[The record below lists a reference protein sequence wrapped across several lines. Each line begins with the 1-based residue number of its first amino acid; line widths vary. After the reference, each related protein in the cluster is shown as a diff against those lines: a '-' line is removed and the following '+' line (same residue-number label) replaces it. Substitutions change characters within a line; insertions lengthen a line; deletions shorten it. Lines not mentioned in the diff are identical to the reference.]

1 MVKIAAIGWYG
12 TETIGDRAI
21 FAGLLSLLS
30 KTFGDFEIS
39 LGSLY
44 PFYTERMLFEDQEI
58 YSRMLGKGLK
68 ISLFN
73 SKKTSEIDRAIA
85 RSDLVVMAG
94 GPLMHIK
101 PLHMV
106 DYAFKKAKK
115 LKKKTAI
122 LGCGVGPIFQE
133 KFHKVLI
140 SIVMNSDCI
149 VLRDQK
155 SSETLRHIA
164 YSMKFHIDDIKVH
177 IAADPAIVCA
187 HEFSKREYPV
197 FKQQEFIAIN
207 YRSFPQEYVSTSLK
221 RDINNE
227 ILLFTENLSV
237 FFAKTQILLVPM
249 HYFHVGTDD
258 RSFLNDLSIKLN
270 KNNILVQNK
279 PLTLSETMETFSN
292 AAFNI
297 GMRFHSVL
305 LQTVLSGRNIALDYT
320 EPSKGKIYGFL
331 KMIGHNDFF
340 NERRYINLQESPPSF
355 DAFAWDSIKKPYKL
369 SESTIT
375 KVFETYGQALKWL

>member
-30 KTFGDFEIS
+30 RTFGDFEIS

-58 YSRMLGKGLK
+58 YSRMLGKDLK

-85 RSDLVVMAG
+85 RCDLVIMAG
-94 GPLMHIK
+94 GPLMHIG

-106 DYAFKKAKK
+106 DYTFKKAKK

-122 LGCGVGPIFQE
+122 LGCGVGPIFHK
-133 KFHKVLI
+133 KFHKVLL
-140 SIVMNSDCI
+140 SIVGNSDCI

-155 SSETLRHIA
+155 SNETLRHIA
-164 YSMKFHIDDIKVH
+164 YSMKFHIDDRKVH

-187 HEFSKREYPV
+187 HEYSKRENPV
-197 FKQQEFIAIN
+197 FNKQEFIAVN
-207 YRSFPQEYVSTSLK
+207 YRAFPQEYVSTSLK

-227 ILLFTENLSV
+227 ILLFTESLSV
-237 FFAKTQILLVPM
+237 FYANAQILLVPM
-249 HYFHVGTDD
+249 HYFHVGNDD
-258 RSFLNDLSIKLN
+258 RNFLNDLSIKLN

-279 PLTLSETMETFSN
+279 PLALSETMDTFSN
-292 AAFNI
+292 AAFNV

-305 LQTVLSGRNIALDYT
+305 LQTALNGKNIVLDYT
-320 EPSKGKIYGFL
+320 EPGKGKIYGFL
-331 KMIGHNDFF
+331 KMIDHTDFF
-340 NERRYINLQESPPSF
+340 NERRYVNLQESPLSF
-355 DAFAWDSIKKPYKL
+355 DTFGWDSIKKPYKL
-369 SESTIT
+369 SESVTT
-375 KVFETYGQALKWL
+375 RVFETYGQALKLF